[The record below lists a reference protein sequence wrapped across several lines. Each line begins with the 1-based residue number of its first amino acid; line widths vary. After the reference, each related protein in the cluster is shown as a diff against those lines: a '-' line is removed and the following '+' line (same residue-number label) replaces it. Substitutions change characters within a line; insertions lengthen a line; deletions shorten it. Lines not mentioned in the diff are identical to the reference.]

1 MNDLDMNGFVRS
13 TGIAA
18 IFGGVLA
25 LTALVAVF
33 VIEARADDNMMSAPG
48 AMAAGWAS
56 FVAASLLAVGLLG
69 VAVRYT
75 TVLSSAGR
83 IALILLGFATAI
95 TVGATS
101 TLALVVPYLL
111 ERTPDI
117 VHNPP
122 AAVPPTFILS
132 GLVSGIAA
140 IILAS
145 ALRRAGERG
154 IGTNL
159 MFVGAVLTMVPL
171 PSRFFMLAFA
181 VGVLLLAQGVRAEQ
195 REPAHVS

>member
-1 MNDLDMNGFVRS
+1 MNDLDINGFVRS

-18 IFGGVLA
+18 IVGGVLA

-33 VIEARADDNMMSAPG
+33 VIEARADDNMMSSPG

-69 VAVRYT
+69 VAVRYIS
-75 TVLSSAGR
+75 VLSSAGR
-83 IALILLGFATAI
+83 ISLILLGFATAI

-117 VHNPP
+117 VNNPP
-122 AAVPPTFILS
+122 GAVPPTFILS

-181 VGVLLLAQGVRAEQ
+181 VGVLLLAQRVRAEQ
-195 REPAHVS
+195 RELAHVS